1 MLFVYPAIFHK
12 EDESYW
18 VEFPD
23 LKGCN
28 TYGSTIPEAMEMAQE
43 ALGGY
48 LLSLLEHGDNIA
60 SPSDISAIHT
70 LSEQGD
76 TRCLCPLRIESQER
90 PVMNTIIRDASLEDA
105 ERILEIYGYYVKN
118 TAITFEYDVPTLPE
132 FQERIKNTRKR
143 YPYLVIEQDGII
155 QGYAYAGA
163 FIGRAACDWSCE
175 TTVQFRKE

>member
-43 ALGGY
+43 ALTGY

-60 SPSDISAIHT
+60 SPSDINQYKDTKAVKKTLTIPSWLNDRAISMGINFSQALQEAL
-70 LSEQGD
+70 LS
-76 TRCLCPLRIESQER
+76 
-90 PVMNTIIRDASLEDA
+90 
-105 ERILEIYGYYVKN
+105 K
-118 TAITFEYDVPTLPE
+118 
-132 FQERIKNTRKR
+132 
-143 YPYLVIEQDGII
+143 I
-155 QGYAYAGA
+155 QA
-163 FIGRAACDWSCE
+163 
-175 TTVQFRKE
+175 